1 MIIDIT
7 QTNLINVQ
15 EGDMIYSVGKD
26 KISTVTEVKSVRD
39 IFKGECVHIFTD
51 TELSYLDNRF
61 KQIDVGT
68 YKIFREITLN

>member
-1 MIIDIT
+1 MVIDIT

-26 KISTVTEVKSVRD
+26 KISIVTEVKSVRD
-39 IFKGECVHIFTD
+39 MFKGECVHIFTD

-61 KQIDVGT
+61 KQIDAGT
-68 YKIFREITLN
+68 YKIFREITIN

>member
-26 KISTVTEVKSVRD
+26 KISIVTE
-39 IFKGECVHIFTD
+39 I
-51 TELSYLDNRF
+51 LS
-61 KQIDVGT
+61 
-68 YKIFREITLN
+68 